1 MHIAQLA
8 ESISGFE
15 ILKIFAQRPLTK
27 ELVKNAARNFK
38 MRDMP
43 SIELIP
49 ASAESVKGIESDN
62 DINPEMNIGNYGRIL
77 LSA

>member
-1 MHIAQLA
+1 MHIVQLA
-8 ESISGFE
+8 ESIYGFE

-49 ASAESVKGIESDN
+49 ASAESGKGIEDN

-77 LSA
+77 SSA